1 VIIAIRF
8 TVIALVAYLLGSIP
22 FGLIFGRAIAHVDIR
37 KYGSGN
43 IGATNVLRTLG
54 LKAGIPTLIMDL
66 AKAALAVWVGML
78 VIGDES
84 LVMYGLD
91 VHVQAA
97 QAVSAL
103 MAVVGHNWS
112 IYLKFK
118 GGKGVATF
126 IGGLLVIN
134 PIVAIIGAGIGIVV
148 VLATRY
154 VSLGSILG
162 SLAVLV
168 IIGALTALALVAP
181 VYLVYILVAV
191 AIIVY
196 QHRANIQRLQ
206 AGKELKLGDKSA
218 RLDK

>member
-1 VIIAIRF
+1 VIIAIKF

-66 AKAALAVWVGML
+66 AKAALTVWVGML

>member
-1 VIIAIRF
+1 VIIAIKF

>member
-1 VIIAIRF
+1 MIIAIKF

-168 IIGALTALALVAP
+168 IIGAMTALALVAP

>member
-1 VIIAIRF
+1 MIIAIKF

>member
-1 VIIAIRF
+1 VIIAIKF

-168 IIGALTALALVAP
+168 IIGAMTALALVAP

>member
-1 VIIAIRF
+1 MIIAIKF

-22 FGLIFGRAIAHVDIR
+22 FGLILGRAIAHVDIR

>member
-1 VIIAIRF
+1 MILAIKLVIIAI
-8 TVIALVAYLLGSIP
+8 VAYLLGSIP

-37 KYGSGN
+37 KFGSGN

-54 LKAGIPTLIMDL
+54 WKAGIPTLIMDL
-66 AKAALAVWVGML
+66 AKAALAVLAGML
-78 VIGDES
+78 IMGNEP

-97 QAVSAL
+97 QALAAL

-134 PIVAIIGAGIGIVV
+134 PLIALAGAVIGIGIA
-148 VLATRY
+148 LATRY

-162 SLAVLV
+162 SLAVLLIV
-168 IIGALTALALVAP
+168 SGLTALALIAP
-181 VYLVYILVAV
+181 VYIIYILTAV

-206 AGKELKLGDKSA
+206 AGKELKLGDKGA
-218 RLDK
+218 RIDN

>member
-1 VIIAIRF
+1 VIIAIKF

-78 VIGDES
+78 VLGDES